1 MKPTVSM
8 DDIFE
13 QTNRKRPTT
22 DAQETDKQLINDAQ
36 ETDSERTEG
45 ETPRRQIR
53 ISDADWS
60 RLSMAARENG
70 LSTSALVRQILREW
84 MRKHV

>member
-1 MKPTVSM
+1 MKKPVADMGVFFPDDPTHK
-8 DDIFE
+8 
-13 QTNRKRPTT
+13 QPTG
-22 DAQETDKQLINDAQ
+22 DAQT
-36 ETDSERTEG
+36 TDSERTEG

-60 RLSMAARENG
+60 RLSLAARESG

-84 MRKHV
+84 MRK

>member
-1 MKPTVSM
+1 MKKPVADM
-8 DDIFE
+8 GVFFPDD
-13 QTNRKRPTT
+13 P
-22 DAQETDKQLINDAQ
+22 TDKQPTSDAQ
-36 ETDSERTEG
+36 TTDKQPTGDAQTTDSERTEG

-60 RLSMAARENG
+60 RLSLAARESG

-84 MRKHV
+84 MRK